1 VFEKDSVKSSSGSS
15 SEGTLKQVKSLDL
28 HAPLWN
34 KVAWRRAGRG
44 RVRAPATSWITVE
57 DTTWQH
63 VEETVAQDEKDR
75 QRRIH
80 ALLQEGGRGRARG
93 VEEPLAGGAGP
104 EPSTGPVV
112 REGASGPAAVS
123 VVSGLGRSSS
133 VLLGTRPGLGRGPSQ
148 QSGAASGSSR
158 ATNSSSLLQSGR
170 DFGGGDIGA
179 TRSVQ
184 HELHHQHEQHELL
197 VEQQR
202 NDDDDDEEEEE
213 EEEGRNERGDTES
226 VGTMQLEDRWPTTRL
241 LGPDPGHS
249 VSSLDPRKI
258 WKARRRRRALAED
271 GVEGEP
277 VVQLPEQKDLAE
289 AWIQIACVELSS
301 TRGRIAAQEQ
311 APAAGSLTRF
321 HVFLTSVGVS
331 LVHAERR
338 LEILYLIGQR
348 VLVKAVSLGTSRSLQ
363 VTMGNLQMDSH
374 DPNAQFPIVLVPEQP
389 PATAKAQEEASYPDQ
404 LKVRRDAI
412 KLDLQTRH
420 QQFLQIESACL
431 EVLPLK
437 LRIEESLLDNLVR
450 LVSKSVGEMSELAEA
465 ELIQHPLALSTDFVA
480 ETSALKDFV
489 YVHWLKLAAME
500 IALEAQLE
508 GGLKINQGDELS
520 VYVSSLTPL
529 LSTQVRLNFREFSRS
544 NEFEPEVELIRKLY
558 AYVLREVL
566 FRNASK
572 VLSSTSAYFN
582 PLPPVRSVLIGFA
595 QCFRQPYLAIG
606 RRGAPG
612 CLQGCQLGLIG
623 AVSGI
628 SSGLTEIVFMG
639 SRATTSLISN
649 LAQADEYD
657 VVSRPIAVTFAV
669 TREVA
674 KAIAESSQK
683 ISEDLLKTEVAAT
696 QVRKPAVFTARG
708 QFKVY
713 GPGNYPMREELR
725 RQRIAAMIIKQ
736 RRTKALRL
744 REFRMRNKFDGVF
757 LSAKDDLAKLIREQ
771 QRRKSWWARFKG
783 AISLQAEAFWHDFKN
798 ARVVEEA
805 DAGETQRLV

>member
-1 VFEKDSVKSSSGSS
+1 
-15 SEGTLKQVKSLDL
+15 
-28 HAPLWN
+28 
-34 KVAWRRAGRG
+34 
-44 RVRAPATSWITVE
+44 
-57 DTTWQH
+57 
-63 VEETVAQDEKDR
+63 
-75 QRRIH
+75 
-80 ALLQEGGRGRARG
+80 
-93 VEEPLAGGAGP
+93 
-104 EPSTGPVV
+104 
-112 REGASGPAAVS
+112 
-123 VVSGLGRSSS
+123 
-133 VLLGTRPGLGRGPSQ
+133 
-148 QSGAASGSSR
+148 
-158 ATNSSSLLQSGR
+158 
-170 DFGGGDIGA
+170 
-179 TRSVQ
+179 
-184 HELHHQHEQHELL
+184 
-197 VEQQR
+197 
-202 NDDDDDEEEEE
+202 
-213 EEEGRNERGDTES
+213 
-226 VGTMQLEDRWPTTRL
+226 
-241 LGPDPGHS
+241 
-249 VSSLDPRKI
+249 
-258 WKARRRRRALAED
+258 
-271 GVEGEP
+271 
-277 VVQLPEQKDLAE
+277 
-289 AWIQIACVELSS
+289 
-301 TRGRIAAQEQ
+301 
-311 APAAGSLTRF
+311 
-321 HVFLTSVGVS
+321 VFLTSVGVS

-363 VTMGNLQMDSH
+363 VTVGNLQMDSH

-389 PATAKAQEEASYPDQ
+389 ATAKAAEGSYPDQ
-404 LKVRRDAI
+404 LKARRDAI

-420 QQFLQIESACL
+420 QQFLQIESASL

-437 LRIEESLLDNLVR
+437 LRIEESLVDNLVR
-450 LVSKSVGEMSELAEA
+450 LVSKSVGEISEQAEA
-465 ELIQHPLALSTDFVA
+465 EAIQHPLVLSTDFVA

-582 PLPPVRSVLIGFA
+582 PLPPVRSVFIGFT
-595 QCFRQPYLAIG
+595 QCFRQPYLAIQ
-606 RRGAPG
+606 RRGAQG
-612 CLQGCQLGLIG
+612 CPQGCQLGLIG

-628 SSGLTEIVFMG
+628 SSGLTEVVFLG
-639 SRATTSLISN
+639 SRAMTSLISN

-657 VVSRPIAVTFAV
+657 LVSRPVAVTFAV
-669 TREVA
+669 TGEVA
-674 KAIAESSQK
+674 KAIAESSRK

-696 QVRKPAVFTARG
+696 QVREPAVFTARG

-713 GPGNYPMREELR
+713 GPGNHPMREELR

-744 REFRMRNKFDGVF
+744 REFRRRNKFDGVF
-757 LSAKDDLAKLIREQ
+757 LSAKDGLAKLMREQ

-783 AISLQAEAFWHDFKN
+783 AISQQAEAFWHDFKN

-805 DAGETQRLV
+805 DADETQRLV